1 MYTDPT
7 NKQNTFCH
15 CPIRRINMPKI
26 IENISGQL
34 LAEARKQIA
43 ERGYSATTVRSIAS
57 ACGIAV
63 GTVYNYFP
71 SKEMLVASFVA
82 EDWSHA
88 TDSIKKELS
97 GDVKDTIRAVYDL
110 LSGFCTDHAAL
121 FTDPEAIKVFPTFL
135 PERHGQ
141 LRDQIAEML
150 FPVCNERFTAQFIA
164 EALLTWTV
172 AGTPFDELYSVIERL
187 IK

>member
-1 MYTDPT
+1 
-7 NKQNTFCH
+7 
-15 CPIRRINMPKI
+15 MPKI
-26 IENISGQL
+26 IENVRGQL
-34 LAEARKQIA
+34 LSEARKQIA
-43 ERGYSATTVRSIAS
+43 ERGYSATTVRSISA

-82 EDWSHA
+82 EDWARA
-88 TDSIKKELS
+88 TDSVKRELS
-97 GDVKDTIRAVYDL
+97 GETRGAVRAAYDL
-110 LSGFCTDHAAL
+110 ISRFCSEHAAL
-121 FTDPEAIKVFPTFL
+121 FSDPEAVKVFPTVF

-141 LRDQIAEML
+141 LRDQIARML
-150 FPVCNERFTAQFIA
+150 FPVCGERFTAQFIA